1 MQKFADSVDFFLA
14 DMAAKLDDHRLVSLA
29 ELPGVAVAQP
39 GVRQLGLV
47 AVDDLLLEHAV
58 AVTDAAAMPRQMQRG
73 DRVEETGGQSAQSAA
88 AQSGFRLLLGQIRQ
102 VDTQF
107 LQPFGTGFQQIEVQ
121 QVGGQDAALQVFDR
135 KIIDLFDAAFQI
147 LLVGTG
153 PLLGDQVAD
162 QTGQRLI
169 ALAGRS
175 LVDAF
180 AVETLK
186 LLQIGADKGGFVM
199 IHENPPL

>member
-1 MQKFADSVDFFLA
+1 MHEFVDSVDLFLA
-14 DMAAKLDDHRLVSLA
+14 DMAAELNDHGFVSLA

-175 LVDAF
+175 FVDAF

>member
-73 DRVEETGGQSAQSAA
+73 DRVEETGGQPAEAAA